1 MQKHSVNLVIAR
13 EEESPHLVKLKKILP
28 IVAAVSLCLFVIFF
42 FSSLVYI
49 SRNREE
55 FNSLKVQVDNLE
67 KKISQQKNT
76 EGIYTLTVAR
86 VKTIIDLQNGNKNF
100 AKLLSEINK
109 LQSSGVFFS
118 QATVD
123 KKNTVTVAM
132 IASSSSV
139 LDDFVATLVRA
150 ETAKLFSEIKSSG
163 IVRDK
168 NGAYLLSISVK
179 PDPTLLQ

>member
-1 MQKHSVNLVIAR
+1 MQKHSVNLVIAK
-13 EEESPHLVKLKKILP
+13 EEESPLLIKLKKILP

-55 FNSLKVQVDNLE
+55 FNSLKLQIDNLE
-67 KKISQQKNT
+67 KKISQAKNS
-76 EGIYTLTVAR
+76 EGIYTLAVAR
-86 VKTIIDLQNGNKNF
+86 VKTIADLQNGNKNF

-109 LQSSGVFFS
+109 LQSSGIFFS

-123 KKNTVTVAM
+123 KKNAVTVA
-132 IASSSSV
+132 ITASSSAM
-139 LDDFVATLVRA
+139 LDDFVKTLVKSEA
-150 ETAKLFSEIKSSG
+150 AKLFSEIKSSG

-168 NGAYLLSISVK
+168 NGAYLLSVSLK
-179 PDPTLLQ
+179 PAPNLLQ